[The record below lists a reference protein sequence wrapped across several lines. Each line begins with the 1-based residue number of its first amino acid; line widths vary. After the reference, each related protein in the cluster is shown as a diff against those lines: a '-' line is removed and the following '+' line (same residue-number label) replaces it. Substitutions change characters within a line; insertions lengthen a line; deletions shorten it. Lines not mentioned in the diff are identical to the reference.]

1 MCSRL
6 AQQCNLKDRWYTLNS
21 KLVIPG
27 IKHEHWPALFFYSFE
42 QWLQKQTSKPQR
54 QHSFICR
61 ALNFHHSS
69 LKIASKFPTAS
80 AYWFRHPSPVQIK
93 TRRAW
98 RRCFCS
104 PPPFKRRGVSGW
116 LPVCA
121 MLVFER
127 RVRCLLLVSPS
138 MTKKI
143 NQSTESLMILSSAQ
157 QLENGK
163 MGPSTAVW
171 LMSFTTLPWILSH
184 LSVIFS
190 PLLLNTYSIFH
201 LPQLISLSQR
211 FFCNLIRNAEFQLQQ
226 DPFYAQ
232 AE

>member
-27 IKHEHWPALFFYSFE
+27 IKHEHWPALFFNSFE

-54 QHSFICR
+54 QRSFICR

-93 TRRAW
+93 TCRAW

-104 PPPFKRRGVSGW
+104 PPPFKRRCVSGW

-127 RVRCLLLVSPS
+127 RARCLLLVSPS
-138 MTKKI
+138 TTKKI
-143 NQSTESLMILSSAQ
+143 NQPTESLMILSSAQ

-163 MGPSTAVW
+163 KRAKHGCLIDVFYYAA
-171 LMSFTTLPWILSH
+171 LNTL
-184 LSVIFS
+184 S
-190 PLLLNTYSIFH
+190 PLCYFFTFTAQHLLY
-201 LPQLISLSQR
+201 LSFASTHQ
-211 FFCNLIRNAEFQLQQ
+211 FKPAFLL
-226 DPFYAQ
+226 
-232 AE
+232 